1 MFQPAMLWELQ
12 DMLDIACLLHGGE
25 KAIADNTYNKSNQDM
40 QHTSMNRTLRL
51 HNCVSYMTSLLL
63 SSSSFGMKWITGNQG
78 PSNFAN
84 P

>member
-40 QHTSMNRTLRL
+40 QHASMN
-51 HNCVSYMTSLLL
+51 
-63 SSSSFGMKWITGNQG
+63 
-78 PSNFAN
+78 
-84 P
+84 